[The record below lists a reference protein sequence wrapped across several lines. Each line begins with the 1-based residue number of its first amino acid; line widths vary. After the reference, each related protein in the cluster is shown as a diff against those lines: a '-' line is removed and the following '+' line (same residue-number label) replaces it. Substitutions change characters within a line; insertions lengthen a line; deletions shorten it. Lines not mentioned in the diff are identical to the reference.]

1 MDKLKFN
8 KNETISI
15 GKLSYISNDIYK
27 LEVENITEDIALS
40 GFYLLNENNDEIM
53 ETIQNL
59 QQNISLPMK
68 VTHIIY
74 QQVLSI
80 LNQKKKNQKKNQKRY

>member
-40 GFYLLNENNDEIM
+40 GFYLL
-53 ETIQNL
+53 
-59 QQNISLPMK
+59 
-68 VTHIIY
+68 
-74 QQVLSI
+74 
-80 LNQKKKNQKKNQKRY
+80 

>member
-8 KNETISI
+8 KNEIISI

-40 GFYLLNENNDEIM
+40 GFYLINENNDELM
-53 ETIQNL
+53 GDFSNFTTKYKNTDRL
-59 QQNISLPMK
+59 
-68 VTHIIY
+68 Y
-74 QQVLSI
+74 
-80 LNQKKKNQKKNQKRY
+80 LNCINFTKFI